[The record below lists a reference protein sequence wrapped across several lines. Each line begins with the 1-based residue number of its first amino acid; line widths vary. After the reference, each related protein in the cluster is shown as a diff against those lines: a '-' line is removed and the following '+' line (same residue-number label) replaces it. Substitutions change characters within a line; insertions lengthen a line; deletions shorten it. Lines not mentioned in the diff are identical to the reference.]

1 MLDLQ
6 AIFEQGSHEGSESLV
21 DSIVD
26 ARDSVAYCGGFDQET
41 PGIRRMI
48 LLSNIGILMRHTN
61 GSSLFHT
68 DRNKSPG
75 TKNTLRMRLT
85 MPRGQWIPR
94 APHPRVSWVSGER
107 RA

>member
-1 MLDLQ
+1 MLDLDANFQ
-6 AIFEQGSHEGSESLV
+6 QGSHEGSESLV

-48 LLSNIGILMRHTN
+48 LPSNIGIVMRHTN

-68 DRNKSPG
+68 DRRG
-75 TKNTLRMRLT
+75 TLINSHRIFGLGNEKLLHFSL
-85 MPRGQWIPR
+85 
-94 APHPRVSWVSGER
+94 PHDLWK
-107 RA
+107 